1 MTENAPELDVLII
14 GGGQAGLAMGYHLK
28 DTPFRYRIV
37 ERHARVGDSWRK
49 RYASLV
55 LFTPRSYSALP
66 GLAVPGD
73 PEGFPTKDEMAD
85 YLETYADHFDLPVV
99 PGTGIRQLERV
110 DGGFRATTEA
120 GEPIDS
126 RAVVLAT
133 GAFQRPAIPPI
144 SKRLSEEV
152 AQLAPEAYRAP
163 DQLSPGRVLVVGDGA
178 TGRQIALEL
187 TVNHEVLLA
196 AGRHRRVSPDQILGK
211 SVFWWMDRL
220 GVLRSSRESPIGR
233 YLMKADP
240 FPGKGLELERLRER
254 GVDVVGRVVQAEGKR
269 VTLADGK
276 TAEVDAVV
284 WATGY
289 RDDTGW
295 VEIPEVKDGRSNFL
309 HYRGISPLPYLC
321 FVGRSWQWSRGSALF
336 AGVGQDAAYLTDHL
350 VGLFGRRA
358 MA

>member
-28 DTPFRYRIV
+28 DTPFRYRIA
-37 ERHARVGDSWRK
+37 ERHARVGDSWRN

-73 PEGFPTKDEMAD
+73 PEGYPTKDEMAD
-85 YLETYADHFDLPVV
+85 YLEAYAERFELPVA
-99 PGTGIRQLERV
+99 PGTGIGRLERV

-144 SKRLSEEV
+144 SKRLSAEV
-152 AQLAPEAYRAP
+152 DQLAPEDYRAP

-187 TVNHEVLLA
+187 TANHEVLLA
-196 AGRHRRVSPDQILGK
+196 AGRPRRVSPDRILGR
-211 SVFWWMDRL
+211 SVFWWMDKL
-220 GVLRSSRESPIGR
+220 GILRASRESRIGR
-233 YLMKADP
+233 FLMKADP
-240 FPGKGLELERLRER
+240 FPGKRLELDKLQQR
-254 GVDVVGRVVQAEGKR
+254 GVEVVGRVAQAEGKK
-269 VTLADGK
+269 VSFADGK
-276 TAEVDAVV
+276 AAEVNAVV

-295 VEIPEVKDGRSNFL
+295 VAIPEVKDARGNYL
-309 HYRGISPLPYLC
+309 HYRGISPLPSLC

-336 AGVGQDAAYLTDHL
+336 AGVGEDAAYLAEHIVGHL
-350 VGLFGRRA
+350 EYRA
-358 MA
+358 VA